1 MLKSK
6 LVKYIVDIDER
17 IGSFLIF
24 IMMSLT
30 FLQVIMRYIFNAPLF
45 WSEEVTI
52 VLSIWVVFLGAG
64 IASKRR
70 LHIAIEL
77 FALSDKVALAKSII
91 ISLCVIFFC
100 VVVIIGAVPL
110 LIDLRTVKTPA
121 LRIPTS
127 WIMISFPVC
136 ALVMIYAQLVEII
149 KDVIKFKNTGKN
161 VAE

>member
-1 MLKSK
+1 MLNSY
-6 LVKYIVDIDER
+6 VKYIIDIDEKV
-17 IGSFLIF
+17 GSFLIL

-30 FLQVIMRYIFNAPLF
+30 FLQVVMRYIFNAPLF

-64 IASKRR
+64 IASKRN

-77 FALSDKVALAKSII
+77 WNLPYKGALVKSII
-91 ISLCVIFFC
+91 ISSSIIFFC
-100 VVVIIGAVPL
+100 VVVIIGAIPL

-127 WIMISFPVC
+127 WIMISFPIC
-136 ALVMIYAQLVEII
+136 AVVMIYAQLVAII
-149 KDVIKFKNTGKN
+149 KDVISFKNIGKN
-161 VAE
+161 IVK